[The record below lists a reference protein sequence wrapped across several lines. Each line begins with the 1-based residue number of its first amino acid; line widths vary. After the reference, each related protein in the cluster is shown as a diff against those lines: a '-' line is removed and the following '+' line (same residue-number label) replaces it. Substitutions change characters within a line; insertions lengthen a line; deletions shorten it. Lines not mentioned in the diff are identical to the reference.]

1 MSMTIARRLALMSAI
16 GLIAVLSVGAVG
28 LIQMSR
34 IQAELNTVLTRHVP
48 AIRAANRAQLAFQEV
63 RRASVLY
70 SNAPSDQVRE
80 VALKQL
86 KAGIANQRERF
97 QQLGVLAS
105 SEQEK
110 ALNADESALS
120 AQYLELTENLMQAL
134 ASEGADRPTLI
145 SKAVATITPTG
156 VKLLAVMEK
165 HAQYYED
172 LMSRS
177 VENST
182 QRYRQAIWA
191 TVLCIVLALVVLA
204 LWSLSVYRRV
214 VLPLAGVRD
223 VVTQVEAEK
232 DFSIQA
238 KTGANDE
245 VGQVLGAFNRLL
257 QAMRRDIQDMGR
269 AAHGVSS
276 SAHGL
281 LATSES
287 LSTQVTTQSDAAAT
301 IAAAMEEMTVS
312 VSLVANQ
319 AQEAK
324 EASSQAGE
332 MARNG
337 GEVIAQT
344 AQEIDQIAAA
354 VTTSAER
361 MGELEEHSQRINSVV
376 AVIRDVA
383 DQTNLLALNA
393 AIEAARAGESGR
405 GFAVVADEVRKL
417 AERTALSTREI
428 GETVNSIQQSATQ
441 VRASMEEAVQSV
453 GRGVQRA
460 HDASSAIERISQRAA
475 ESMHLVTEITT
486 AISEQS
492 AGLTQIAKQVEV
504 IAQMAEKNH
513 TTANHSAEEARELD
527 TLAGHMQHT
536 TSQYKV

>member
-34 IQAELNTVLTRHVP
+34 IQTELNTVLTQHVP
-48 AIRAANRAQLAFQEV
+48 AIRAANRVQLAFQEV

-97 QQLGVLAS
+97 QQLGALAS

-110 ALNADESALS
+110 ALNADEAALS

-145 SKAVATITPTG
+145 SKAVGTITPTG
-156 VKLLAVMEK
+156 IKLLAVMEK

-172 LMSRS
+172 LMSHS

-191 TVLCIVLALVVLA
+191 TVLCTLLALVVLA

-214 VLPLAGVRD
+214 VVPLAGVRD
-223 VVTQVEAEK
+223 VVTKVEAEK

-238 KTGANDE
+238 KAGANDE
-245 VGQVLGAFNRLL
+245 VGQVLSAFNRLL
-257 QAMRRDIQDMGR
+257 QAMRRDIQAMGR

-276 SAHGL
+276 SAHAL

-312 VSLVANQ
+312 VSVVANQ
-319 AQEAK
+319 AHEAK

-344 AQEIDQIAAA
+344 AQEIDHIAAA

-428 GETVNSIQQSATQ
+428 GDTVNSIQQSATQ
-441 VRASMEEAVQSV
+441 VRASMQDAVESV

-460 HDASSAIERISQRAA
+460 HDASGAIDRISQRAA
-475 ESMHLVTEITT
+475 ESMRLVTEITT

-492 AGLTQIAKQVEV
+492 AGLTQIARQVEV

-527 TLAGHMQHT
+527 TLAEHMQHT